1 MSIYVVGSTHN
12 MFPELD
18 GGRDKFLVDVKHDG
32 DNIDYLN
39 PWYCELTG
47 LYYLWKNSDAYYV
60 GLEHYRRFF
69 SSAQTP
75 KHRMEMSEAIEILKK
90 ADMIVT
96 EYSHGPSYCAMDWF
110 RDSGFMP
117 HLENFLAVLT
127 AHDRNEFKAYLKLH
141 TLIQCNMFIGKRPV
155 MERWCKYIFPLLRAY
170 AEREPLTEKN
180 GRMPG
185 YFAEHIFGYW
195 LMKESI
201 PLFETVKTEIEYVE
215 RGGAAPAPVKYVKWV
230 SGKAAKPA

>member
-1 MSIYVVGSTHN
+1 MSIYVVGATHN

-18 GGRDKFLVDVKHDG
+18 EGREKFLVNVNHEG
-32 DNIDYLN
+32 DNIDSLN

-69 SSAQTP
+69 CSAKHP
-75 KHRMEMSEAIEILKK
+75 KQRMKVDEAMEILNK

-96 EYSHGPSYCAMDWF
+96 EYNHGPKYCALDWF
-110 RDSGFMP
+110 RDSKFMK
-117 HLENFLAVLT
+117 HLEKFLEVLPET
-127 AHDRNEFKAYLKLH
+127 DRKEFNAYLRLH

-155 MERWCKYIFPLLRAY
+155 MERWCNYIFPLLEAY
-170 AEREPLTEKN
+170 AKVEPLTKEN

-195 LMKESI
+195 LMKEGIS
-201 PLFETVKTEIEYVE
+201 LFETAKTEIEYIE
-215 RGGAAPAPVKYVKWV
+215 RGGVAPAPVKYVKWV
-230 SGKAAKPA
+230 SGRA

>member
-1 MSIYVVGSTHN
+1 MSIYVVGATHN

-18 GGRDKFLVDVKHDG
+18 EGREKFLVNVNHEG
-32 DNIDYLN
+32 DNIDSLN

-69 SSAQTP
+69 CSAKHP
-75 KHRMEMSEAIEILKK
+75 KQRMKVDEAMEILNK

-96 EYSHGPSYCAMDWF
+96 EYNHGPKYCALDWF
-110 RDSGFMP
+110 RDSKYLK
-117 HLENFLAVLT
+117 HLEKFLEVLPE
-127 AHDRNEFKAYLKLH
+127 HDRKEFNAYLRLP

-155 MERWCKYIFPLLRAY
+155 MERWCNYIFPLLEEY
-170 AEREPLTEKN
+170 AKVEPLTAEN

-195 LMKESI
+195 LMKEGI
-201 PLFETVKTEIEYVE
+201 PLFETAKTEIEYIE
-215 RGGAAPAPVKYVKWV
+215 RGGVAPAPVKYVKWV
-230 SGKAAKPA
+230 SGRA